1 LTEQCFKIRQLHQPL
16 PVRFLVNSHDN
27 AGQKTHYFSAAEV
40 GMPAAT
46 YIVKLTAGNVEFT
59 GKVLEVR

>member
-1 LTEQCFKIRQLHQPL
+1 
-16 PVRFLVNSHDN
+16 
-27 AGQKTHYFSAAEV
+27 
-40 GMPAAT
+40 MPAAT

>member
-1 LTEQCFKIRQLHQPL
+1 
-16 PVRFLVNSHDN
+16 VNGIED

-46 YIVKLTAGNVEFT
+46 YIVKLTAGKVEAT
-59 GKVLEVR
+59 RTILEVR